1 MAGAADVVYIL
12 LSVAAGVALAL
23 QAAMN
28 AALGKVF
35 LSSFASVI
43 SFLTGLA
50 LLLVYWVIESR
61 GFTEGLYCDSAKDVP
76 LWAWWGGLFG
86 AFYILTA
93 ILAVPR

>member
-1 MAGAADVVYIL
+1 MAAARDVLFVL

-35 LSSFASVI
+35 LSSFASVL

-50 LLLVYWVIESR
+50 LLLIYWVIESR
-61 GFTEGLYCDSAKDVP
+61 GFTEGVYRDSAKDVP
-76 LWAWWGGLFG
+76 LWACQGEQLS
-86 AFYILTA
+86 AAST
-93 ILAVPR
+93 